1 MPLLIKFARHLAI
14 AAFVATVVAACS
26 SDDPAD
32 ADTGAVAAEPA
43 MMDTGMA
50 AMPGM
55 NDAPAKDADQEF
67 LRMMVDHHEGLLVMA
82 DSALKKGTSAQL
94 KADAQKLKTDQTA
107 ERQKMLGMLK
117 SDYSD
122 DHMAMVMP
130 SSNTMI
136 AAGAQKTGAEYDR
149 QFRENIIAH
158 HREALTMIDRF
169 LPRFTKPANRQMA
182 EKMKAAQAREIADF
196 EKKIQRGV

>member
-14 AAFVATVVAACS
+14 AAVVATVGAACS
-26 SDDPAD
+26 SDDSAD

-67 LRMMVDHHEGLLVMA
+67 LRMMVDHHEGLLVMT

-107 ERQKMLGMLK
+107 ERQMMLGMLK

-136 AAGAQKTGAEYDR
+136 AAGARKTGAEYDR

-158 HREALTMIDRF
+158 HREALTMIDGF
-169 LPRFTKPANRQMA
+169 LPRFTKHANRKMA
-182 EKMKAAQAREIADF
+182 EKMKLAQTREIADF